1 MKKKSKDFL
10 SEISLEEEKEFIP
23 IQSPIEKDKKELNEL
38 INKSSLNL
46 SICLM
51 KICQENNY
59 KPLSIESYYEKVF
72 AQMDNIKRTSGKK
85 YKSKSISAVRA
96 AIISNNLFTQSK
108 KNNNLYSLNI
118 RECIKYLKSINKNK
132 STNNNNNKLINSS
145 DSDVNN
151 LNSKEFLGKKR
162 KNSFDFTG
170 NKLKRYKH
178 VYELMENMMDIYMKD
193 KDLNKKIKIYFN
205 KCNNYKDVINKYK
218 NNKNIIEGILS
229 TFNYFKPFL
238 KNCLFNLDSITYL
251 NNLNTK
257 INEIKDELALS
268 QNFLK

>member
-10 SEISLEEEKEFIP
+10 SEISLEEEEEFIP
-23 IQSPIEKDKKELNEL
+23 ILSPMEKDKKELKEL
-38 INKSSLNL
+38 INKSSSMNL

-72 AQMDNIKRTSGKK
+72 SQMDGIKRTSGKK
-85 YKSKSISAVRA
+85 YKSKSISAIRA
-96 AIISNNLFTQSK
+96 AIISNNLFTKNK

-118 RECIKYLKSINKNK
+118 KECIKYLKAINKNK
-132 STNNNNNKLINSS
+132 SANNKITNLDISDINKE
-145 DSDVNN
+145 NT
-151 LNSKEFLGKKR
+151 KEFLGKKR
-162 KNSFDFTG
+162 KNSFDFSG
-170 NKLKRYKH
+170 NKIKRYKH
-178 VYELMENMMDIYMKD
+178 VYELLENMMDIYTKD

-218 NNKNIIEGILS
+218 NNKNIIEGMLS

-257 INEIKDELALS
+257 INEFKDELALS
-268 QNFLK
+268 KNFFQ